1 MSNIEKEFE
10 AVVFKYVDQN
20 PKKALAAVTG
30 MFVSLTLA
38 LIEAQGHE
46 VEGDIFIDA
55 DGSGR
60 NITIHALEDDDA

>member
-10 AVVFKYVDQN
+10 AVVFKYVDEN
-20 PKKALAAVTG
+20 PKKALAAITG
-30 MFVSLTLA
+30 MFVSLTLE

-46 VEGDIFIDA
+46 SDVDIFIDA

-60 NITIHALEDDDA
+60 NITIHALEGEDA